1 MLRESPSA
9 LSEAAV
15 SAGWFSPAEG
25 VFAPQPQIRA
35 MDKRHAVHAERIFLF
50 KVSSVIKMTF
60 SSETISDYNTQTAD
74 FNMKMIFKF
83 IFSLLFSF
91 SRIFSVS
98 AAHLMKESEKGNPD
112 KRGRQ
117 T

>member
-83 IFSLLFSF
+83 IFSFLFSSLF
-91 SRIFSVS
+91 PFPGSFLSS
-98 AAHLMKESEKGNPD
+98 LLPA
-112 KRGRQ
+112 
-117 T
+117 